1 MEAYWELEGRFKRL
15 ALVEEAQAILGWDW
29 ATMMPEGS
37 ADARADQLAELSIVA
52 HERLLDPRLEDLL
65 NEAEA
70 ADDQL
75 DDWQAVNLSEMRRL
89 WLDASAL
96 STPLVEALSKA
107 KSACELMWR
116 TARSENNFAAL
127 LPTFQDVVALVREKS
142 QARAAAFSLDPYDAL
157 LDQYE
162 PGMRA
167 AQIDPVFDDLTDYLP
182 DFTDQVIDHQQTTS
196 PALSFKKPFPV
207 AKQRKLNEHLMR
219 VVGFSF
225 EYGRLDE
232 SHHPFSGGTPD
243 DLRITTRYDET
254 DFTSSLMAVL
264 HETGHALY
272 DRGLPKTW
280 QRQPVGAALG
290 MSIHESQSLLI
301 EMQVC
306 RSAEFIRSIIPL
318 IMDVFGTGD
327 PALTEG
333 NLLRHVQCVK
343 RNSIRVE
350 ADEVTYPA
358 HIILRY
364 QLEKSIISEELRPR
378 DLPDAWREGMLE
390 FMKADPVDDRAGC
403 LQDIHW
409 YGGDFGYFP
418 TYTMG
423 ALSAAQMFEAAR
435 RVDPSILP
443 SIERCDF
450 RPLYDWLSQNV
461 HSLGR
466 YLTVS
471 ELIKRATGKKLDTT
485 AFKTHLR
492 QRYLPN

>member
-1 MEAYWELEGRFKRL
+1 RFKRL
-15 ALVEEAQAILGWDW
+15 ALVYEAQAILSWDW

-37 ADARADQLAELSIVA
+37 ADARADQLAELSIIA
-52 HERLLDPRLEDLL
+52 HERLSDPRLADLL

-70 ADDQL
+70 SIDQL
-75 DDWQAVNLSEMRRL
+75 DDWRAANLSEMRRL

-96 STPLVEALSKA
+96 SAPLVEALSKA
-107 KSACELMWR
+107 RSACEIMWR
-116 TARSENNFAAL
+116 AARSENNFVAL
-127 LPTFQDVVALVREKS
+127 LPTFETVVALVREKS

-157 LDQYE
+157 IDQYE
-162 PGMRA
+162 PGMCA
-167 AQIDPVFDDLTDYLP
+167 AQIDPIFDDLTDYLP
-182 DFTDQVIDHQQTTS
+182 EFTDRVIDHQRTKGS
-196 PALSFKKPFPV
+196 ALSFERAFPV
-207 AKQRKLNEHLMR
+207 AKQRKLNELLMGFI
-219 VVGFSF
+219 GFSF
-225 EYGRLDE
+225 ENGRLDE

-306 RSAEFIRSIIPL
+306 RSAEFIRSIIPF
-318 IMDVFGTGD
+318 ITDVFGVGD

-343 RNSIRVE
+343 RDSIRVE

-364 QLEKSIISEELRPR
+364 QLEKLIISEELRPK
-378 DLPDAWREGMLE
+378 DLPHAWHEGMLE
-390 FMKADPVDDRAGC
+390 FVKTGPVDDRAGC

-409 YGGDFGYFP
+409 
-418 TYTMG
+418 
-423 ALSAAQMFEAAR
+423 
-435 RVDPSILP
+435 
-443 SIERCDF
+443 
-450 RPLYDWLSQNV
+450 
-461 HSLGR
+461 
-466 YLTVS
+466 
-471 ELIKRATGKKLDTT
+471 
-485 AFKTHLR
+485 
-492 QRYLPN
+492 

>member
-1 MEAYWELEGRFKRL
+1 MEAYRELEGRFKRL
-15 ALVEEAQAILGWDW
+15 ALVDEAQAILGWDW

-37 ADARADQLAELSIVA
+37 ADARADQLAELSIIA
-52 HERLLDPRLEDLL
+52 HERLSDPRLTDLL

-70 ADDQL
+70 SIDQL
-75 DDWQAVNLSEMRRL
+75 DDWRAANLSEMRRL

-96 STPLVEALSKA
+96 SAPLVEALSKA
-107 KSACELMWR
+107 RSACEIMWR
-116 TARSENNFAAL
+116 AARSENNFVAL
-127 LPTFQDVVALVREKS
+127 LPTFETVVALVREKS

-157 LDQYE
+157 IDQYE
-162 PGMRA
+162 PGMCA
-167 AQIDPVFDDLTDYLP
+167 AQIDPIFDDLTDYLP
-182 DFTDQVIDHQQTTS
+182 EFTDRVIDHQRTNGS
-196 PALSFKKPFPV
+196 ALSFERAFPV
-207 AKQRKLNEHLMR
+207 AKQRELNELLMGFI
-219 VVGFSF
+219 GFSF

-272 DRGLPKTW
+272 DRGLPKIW
-280 QRQPVGAALG
+280 QRQPVGGALG

-306 RSAEFIRSIIPL
+306 RSAEFIRSIIPF
-318 IMDVFGTGD
+318 ITDVFGVGD

-343 RNSIRVE
+343 RDSIRVE

-364 QLEKSIISEELRPR
+364 QLEKLIISEELRPK
-378 DLPDAWREGMLE
+378 DLPHAWREGMLE
-390 FMKADPVDDRAGC
+390 FVKADPVDDRVGC

-423 ALSAAQMFEAAR
+423 ALGAAQMFEAAK
-435 RVDPSILP
+435 RVDPSILS

-466 YLTVS
+466 YLTAS

-485 AFKTHLR
+485 AFKTHLK
-492 QRYLPN
+492 QRYLSN